1 MRIIFMSKH
10 CTSQVWDAENGHE
23 LKWSRDEHGLPIT
36 SASFSPDGLRILTAD
51 GYKGSVWDA
60 ASGEQLLELSLFE
73 SPRDYWDLNEKEQE
87 QFLKRFR
94 SLEITAASFSLDGR
108 CVMTITR
115 DKDAQLWDAD
125 SGTYL
130 NNFGFI
136 DDDMLRLTNAFR
148 SAQSHFA
155 TGLDRTLS
163 WRTIAVNIDP
173 DCPMCLGKG
182 YVDSDDIERHS
193 MIGYWL
199 PGRCRLCA
207 AVPVPPLA
215 EFVFQSKIN
224 AFDSQESGLIAAGLQ
239 NGQVCFL
246 QYEEVE

>member
-1 MRIIFMSKH
+1 
-10 CTSQVWDAENGHE
+10 
-23 LKWSRDEHGLPIT
+23 
-36 SASFSPDGLRILTAD
+36 
-51 GYKGSVWDA
+51 VWDA

-73 SPRDYWDLNEKEQE
+73 SPRDYWDLTEKEQE

-115 DKDAQLWDAD
+115 DKDAQLWDAE
-125 SGTYL
+125 SGELL

-136 DDDMLRLTNAFR
+136 DDDVLRLTNAFQNALFR
-148 SAQSHFA
+148 FA
-155 TGLDRTLS
+155 TGVDRTLF
-163 WRTIAVNIDP
+163 WRTTAINTDP
-173 DCPMCLGKG
+173 DCPRCLGKG

-193 MIGYWL
+193 MAGVWL

-215 EFVFQSKIN
+215 EIVFQSKVN
-224 AFDSQESGLIAAGLQ
+224 ALDCQESGLIAAGLQ

-246 QYEEVE
+246 QYEEIEPSL